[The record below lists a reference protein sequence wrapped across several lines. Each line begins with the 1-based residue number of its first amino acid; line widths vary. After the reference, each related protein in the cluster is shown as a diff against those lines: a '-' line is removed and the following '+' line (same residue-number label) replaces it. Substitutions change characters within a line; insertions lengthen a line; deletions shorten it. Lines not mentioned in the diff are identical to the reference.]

1 MHWDI
6 RRHGQ
11 PIILEQYHSLPEAQL
26 ELLCGYLYGVQEYRL
41 TLLGALI
48 QNVGL
53 DAAVRLG
60 DLALWREAIAAQE
73 REES

>member
-11 PIILEQYHSLPEAQL
+11 PITREQYHRLPEAPL
-26 ELLCGYLYGVQEYRL
+26 ELLAGYLYGCQEYRL